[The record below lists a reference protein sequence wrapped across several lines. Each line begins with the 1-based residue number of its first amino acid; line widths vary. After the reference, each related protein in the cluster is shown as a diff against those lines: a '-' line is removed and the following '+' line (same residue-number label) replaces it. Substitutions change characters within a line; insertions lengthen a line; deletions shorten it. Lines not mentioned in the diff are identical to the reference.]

1 MVINQIKYPITDIIN
16 LIRIIGDILNIKL
29 VSPLILRSFSVVRNS
44 ALDDYSDR
52 TALIFQ
58 LILSVV
64 VKSLKVVHCR
74 SEF

>member
-29 VSPLILRSFSVVRNS
+29 VSPLILRSFSVVKNS

-52 TALIFQ
+52 IALIFQ